1 MLLVLIITL
10 SFRIILLTR
19 DVAGAKARCANPS
32 PNKNLL
38 VMLINS
44 EHVKDT
50 YIMVQVRK
58 LTSKEMTCDLANSQ
72 QSSHLGVRLQPSK
85 SQVDFSLFNNLFN

>member
-1 MLLVLIITL
+1 MKKNTL
-10 SFRIILLTR
+10 
-19 DVAGAKARCANPS
+19 
-32 PNKNLL
+32 
-38 VMLINS
+38 
-44 EHVKDT
+44 

-85 SQVDFSLFNNLFN
+85 SQVDFSSFNNLFN